1 MEFLKTS
8 SDEEITRLVKE
19 HFIDDTDLMEVGI
32 CPVCFDSRNGHVL
45 YQNIGYRLFFENDE
59 YECFLFYH
67 LGRIEKIFI
76 YPKKHFSNM
85 MDLDSSGFTNFF
97 LFVQE
102 MMNLLSEKY
111 EFESFDLYSLV
122 KDKNNHFCIEL
133 VPHYNKIKDKKD
145 STKQLKKVL

>member
-8 SDEEITRLVKE
+8 SDKEITRLVKE
-19 HFIDDTDLMEVGI
+19 HFIDDTDLIEVGI
-32 CPVCFDSRNGHVL
+32 CPVCFDSRNDHVL
-45 YQNIGYRLFFENDE
+45 YQNIGYRLFFENEE

-67 LGRIEKIFI
+67 LDRIEKIFI
-76 YPKKHFSNM
+76 YPKKHFS
-85 MDLDSSGFTNFF
+85 DLMELDNSEFIDFF

-102 MMNLLSEKY
+102 MMNLLSEEY
-111 EFESFDLYSLV
+111 EFESFDLHSLV